1 MAGCGAFR
9 HGLSAIRGQGRCDV
23 KKVSYGIVADT
34 YMYGFP
40 FTGKPFFAL
49 KIRPGAVFWLSG
61 VPFLSVLGCKI
72 VKVSVQDSQSERA
85 R

>member
-9 HGLSAIRGQGRCDV
+9 HGLSAIRGQGRRDV

-40 FTGKPFFAL
+40 FTGKPFFCPENPSGGGVLAV
-49 KIRPGAVFWLSG
+49 RSAVFVCLE
-61 VPFLSVLGCKI
+61 
-72 VKVSVQDSQSERA
+72 VQDSQSEAA